1 MTITNVSSYAN
12 YLSTVRTLRAGQDSI
27 NDLTTQLTT
36 AVKST
41 DLSAYGPDTGRL
53 LGMRSEAARR
63 TVFSTQIDTVMP
75 RVKAT
80 QNVLAQLDSMASD
93 LMNLTNLP
101 AGAGQ
106 PSVTAVDNPNAPF
119 LTTKVDT
126 SASIFTQSA
135 DYTVTVIPAP
145 GGAVD
150 TYDITVNDGLGG
162 RAVMKLNTAEIPPGT
177 KDFDFDITGGPGDGT
192 KVRLSF
198 DQLNG
203 PGTSTFSVRW
213 PQNDSTRERVL
224 AKMNDLRNY
233 LNERIGDRY
242 LFAGSRFSTAPVS
255 DISAVKQQTKITLD
269 GAIGK
274 IGDTYEIAIGGQR
287 FSYTTDGLEA
297 SFQTIAANLASKINN
312 ANPSLGITASSANGI
327 ISLAGNTVGQK
338 FDVDAVLIPSPTVSN
353 TVDATVSTNPVIAG
367 VPSQQDDIT
376 FNGAPAA
383 GSNPSVDI
391 GDVYSVT
398 IKDALGKIHTYSV
411 PITSVD
417 YDILAP
423 APQASI
429 ATQMDAVVQKLVAQI
444 NADASSGVTASS
456 VANASGSSTL
466 SLTAASSAATSP
478 FTSFGTVRNVGN
490 LNTIT
495 TRTLPAMGNPVSL
508 SPVAIPPGLPVYDV
522 DFVNGQNPDAWVK
535 ADVSVDDDQKVS
547 YGVTSTDPAFQ
558 KLVKAL
564 QMARIA
570 VDNPGQYEHLISD
583 ARTQISEARDS
594 IRTLESRVILSE
606 SSLNAARDTHQQRL
620 TDLTGEIASIEG
632 VDKTQ
637 VSAQLQQAMTSLQA
651 SYTVAG
657 RTAQLSLVNFLT

>member
-12 YLSTVRTLRAGQDSI
+12 YLATVRTLRAGQASI
-27 NDLTTQLTT
+27 SNLTTQLTT
-36 AVKST
+36 DVKST
-41 DLSAYGPDTGRL
+41 DLSAYGADAGRL

-63 TVFSTQIDTVMP
+63 TVFTTQIDTVMP

-80 QNVLAQLDSMASD
+80 ESVLTQLEAMASD

-106 PSVTAVDNPNAPF
+106 PSVTAVDNPNKPF

-126 SASIFTQSA
+126 SASVFTQSA
-135 DYTVTVIPAP
+135 DYTVSVIPAP

-150 TYDITVNDGLGG
+150 TYDITVHDGLGG
-162 RAVMKLNTAEIPPGT
+162 RAVRTLNTAEIPPGT
-177 KDFDFDITGGPGDGT
+177 KEFDFDITGGPGDGT
-192 KVRLSF
+192 KIRLSF

-242 LFAGSRFSTAPVS
+242 LFAGSRFSQPPVA
-255 DISAVKQQTKITLD
+255 DLSAVKQQTKVTLD

-297 SFQTIAANLASKINN
+297 NFQTIAADLTSQINS
-312 ANPSLGITASSANGI
+312 ANPALGLTASSLNGI
-327 ISLAGNTVGQK
+327 ISLSANNAGQA
-338 FDVDAVLIPSPTVSN
+338 FEVDAVLIPSPTVSN
-353 TVDATVSTNPVIAG
+353 SVDETVSTNPVIAG

-383 GSNPSVDI
+383 GTNPSVDI

-398 IKDALGKIHTYSV
+398 IEDALGKTHTYSV
-411 PITSVD
+411 PITKVD

-423 APQASI
+423 APQAVI
-429 ATQMDAVVQKLVAQI
+429 ATQMNDVVQKLVALI
-444 NADASSGVTASS
+444 NADPSSGVTASS
-456 VANASGSSTL
+456 VANPSGSSTL
-466 SLTAASSAATSP
+466 SLTLPDTAATHP
-478 FTSFGTVRNVGN
+478 FTSYGTVRNVGN
-490 LNTIT
+490 LNTVT
-495 TRTLPAMGNPVSL
+495 TRTLPAMASPVSL
-508 SPVAIPPGLPVYDV
+508 PPEAGPPRLPVYDV
-522 DFVNGQNPDAWVK
+522 DFLSGQNPDAWVRS
-535 ADVSVDDDQKVS
+535 DVSVDDDQKVT

-570 VDNPGQYEHLISD
+570 VDNPGQYEKLISE

-620 TDLTGEIASIEG
+620 TDLTGEIASIQG
-632 VDKTQ
+632 VDKTE